1 MSVKTVDVNIN
12 ATGMGTIIIDG
23 KPVTHVRGVRISTQ
37 AGQLTRVELEVVPM
51 YGVHFSGDAEVDI
64 KHVCPACKQKLPED
78 EQAREFGKDL

>member
-1 MSVKTVDVNIN
+1 MSDVKTVDLNIN
-12 ATGMGTIIIDG
+12 ATGMGTILIDG

-64 KHVCPACKQKLPED
+64 KKVCPACKQNLPE